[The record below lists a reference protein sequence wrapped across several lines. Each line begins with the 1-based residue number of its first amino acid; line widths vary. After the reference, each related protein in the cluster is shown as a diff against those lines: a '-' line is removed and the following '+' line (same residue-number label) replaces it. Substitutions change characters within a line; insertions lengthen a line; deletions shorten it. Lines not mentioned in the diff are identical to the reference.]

1 MNTDKEKQNDN
12 QAEYTQSTA
21 EPNTTE
27 AKQNNQSSSI
37 VDDIKSFANKML
49 HHQDKKIRYASYGV
63 CGLVG
68 LIIFCS
74 FIALKLNSPRGQ
86 RIADRFNKI
95 TSDTS
100 SINKSNSRSSST
112 DNRKFTKKQLKNL
125 ADTMRKQVVGQRT
138 AEDIVIKNV
147 RLGDGISYV
156 MEYTVTGNTL
166 ENLKNGDRAQNE
178 QAGQEEA
185 CKIIKKD
192 PKGHL
197 LLKKLDHVMYEYKG
211 TDDVV
216 YATVKI
222 STDICNI
229 K

>member
-1 MNTDKEKQNDN
+1 MI
-12 QAEYTQSTA
+12 
-21 EPNTTE
+21 
-27 AKQNNQSSSI
+27 SSLLQTRCFI
-37 VDDIKSFANKML
+37 IKI
-49 HHQDKKIRYASYGV
+49 KKIRYASYGV

-156 MEYTVTGNTL
+156 VEYTVTGNTL